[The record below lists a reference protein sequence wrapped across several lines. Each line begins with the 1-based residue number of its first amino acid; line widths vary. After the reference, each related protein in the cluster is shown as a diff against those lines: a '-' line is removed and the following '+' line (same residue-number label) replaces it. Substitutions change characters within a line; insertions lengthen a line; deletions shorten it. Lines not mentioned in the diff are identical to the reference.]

1 MMTIETQV
9 SKLTSIP
16 LSQVEAAVRLLDE
29 GNTLPFIARY
39 RKEMT
44 GGLTDE
50 QLEHLFTA
58 LTRTR
63 AMEERK
69 EAVIKSLQEQGVWT
83 DALEKSV
90 RSCATLAEVEDVYA
104 PFKPKRKT
112 RASIAR
118 EKGLQDLADAILRQP
133 SDLPAGFIA
142 RFLNDAVS
150 SEDEA
155 LAGARDILAEM
166 IADTPLVRSRTRE
179 LAMRSGMVQATR
191 NKKVEDPKGTYQD
204 YYEFALGVGR
214 LKPHQ
219 VLALNRAESEKII
232 HFKLDVPE
240 EEWKRV
246 VSGQFPIKPRSPFGR
261 ILQEAIDD
269 SGERLLLPAIERDVR
284 SALTEQAETHAITV
298 FADNLRHLIL
308 TPPITG
314 NVVMGIDPG
323 FRTGCKVAVVDPTG
337 KVLATLTIYPHEP
350 QREKEQAARLIAAL
364 IQKFGVNLISIGN
377 GTASHETEALVAD
390 VIKAYP
396 QVKYLITNEAGAS
409 VYSASELARKEMPDL
424 DVSMRGAVS
433 IARRVQDPLAE
444 LVKIDPKSIGVGM
457 YQHDV
462 NQKQLSE
469 TLERVVTSVV
479 AQVGVDANTASPAL
493 LTYVPGIG
501 AKLAGSVVAYRDEHG
516 PYRSRRAL
524 KKVSGMGERAF
535 QQSAGF
541 LLIHGGDEPLDGS
554 TIHPE
559 NYPAAQNLLKL
570 ADVNMKM
577 SAAEKKQRLDA
588 LRKQSSLADLAELL
602 EIGEPTLKDI
612 LDQLLQPGRDPRQ
625 DLSKPVLRDRL
636 LSLEELKPGMGF
648 TGTVRNV
655 TDFGAFVDIGLKKDV
670 LLHKSRFP
678 RGQVLKVGEVLH
690 VVIETIDLDRER
702 VGVACES

>member
-1 MMTIETQV
+1 MTIETQV

-232 HFKLDVPE
+232 HFKLEVPE